1 MSYWNYY
8 PKPSKPR
15 EAKGGIKAKSKR
27 GDIGETWWSKRFIK
41 LLESFDLGGR
51 LTRGKT
57 YARKGQVLN
66 LGIEPGEV
74 TAKVQGSARTP
85 YKVSIRIQPFT
96 ERQWQDVEIAL
107 AQQALFMAKLLN
119 NEMPNEIEQA
129 FNACGLNL
137 FPASAREIK
146 TNCSCP
152 DSSNP
157 CKHIAAVY
165 YILAEKFDEDPFE
178 IFFWRGRSQEKLITN
193 LRNLRGADD
202 EPDPTPEPIIE
213 AVEQFIPLP
222 QTLNN
227 FWDMGESAAR
237 LQFKPQATKVPD
249 AILKQLDPLPLEI
262 SGVPVTD
269 ILSEL
274 YEVFTSQAEKKAFSE

>member
-1 MSYWNYY
+1 MSYWNDY
-8 PKPSKPR
+8 PKRSKPR
-15 EAKGGIKAKSKR
+15 EAKDGIKAKSKR

-74 TAKVQGSARTP
+74 TAQVQGSSRTP
-85 YKVSIRIQPFT
+85 YKVSIEIKPFT
-96 ERQWQDVEIAL
+96 ERQWQDVEGAL

-129 FNACGLNL
+129 FKACGLNL
-137 FPASAREIK
+137 FPASVREIK
-146 TNCSCP
+146 SNCSCP

-202 EPDPTPEPIIE
+202 EPDPTPEPVIE
-213 AVEQFIPLP
+213 SVESVIPLS
-222 QTLNN
+222 QALNN

-249 AILKQLDPLPLEI
+249 AILKQLDPLALEI
-262 SGVPVTD
+262 GGVPVTD